1 MRALH
6 CRIFARK
13 RLAWLLAGGTANVI
27 DKRQRLSNGTLAGSS
42 FTNTDMAAVQS
53 VCKPVTAANMAL
65 LANPVQTRPDLSFVM
80 FIDGCCASA
89 SRTGAPR
96 GRLTAGLPVQSVP
109 ALGGWGLP
117 TAARGL
123 FAVCQAWPAWPA
135 RRLLCSLF
143 HSMMS

>member
-65 LANPVQTRPDLSFVM
+65 LANPVQTRPDLSLVM
-80 FIDGCCASA
+80 FIDGWL
-89 SRTGAPR
+89 RQ
-96 GRLTAGLPVQSVP
+96 RLPNRR
-109 ALGGWGLP
+109 
-117 TAARGL
+117 AAR
-123 FAVCQAWPAWPA
+123 PAHCRPA
-135 RRLLCSLF
+135 RSVRPRSGWLGPAGRRARPFYCLSCRIFLTCAASFFAPLF
-143 HSMMS
+143 IA